1 MTTRKFFYALM
12 ALTIGLAFT
21 GIVVA
26 DVAVAQ
32 TANEA
37 VDDADTATDD
47 GDSDDPALDDGRA
60 LLPKAKLTHEQAGAA
75 ALVAAPG
82 STVEEVDL
90 EYQNGTLVFDV
101 DMGDKTVIIDA
112 TSGDVVK
119 VSEKTSDND

>member
-1 MTTRKFFYALM
+1 MTPRKFIYAVM

-26 DVAVAQ
+26 DVPVAQ
-32 TANEA
+32 KANEV

-60 LLPKAKLTHEQAGAA
+60 LLPKAKLTFEQAGKA

-82 STVEEVDL
+82 LTVEEVDL
-90 EYQNGTLVFDV
+90 EYQNETLVFDV
-101 DMGDKTVIIDA
+101 DMGDKTVIVDA
-112 TSGDVVK
+112 TSGKVMK
-119 VSEKTSDND
+119 VSEKTADKD

>member
-1 MTTRKFFYALM
+1 MTTRKFIYAVM

-21 GIVVA
+21 AVAVA

-32 TANEA
+32 KANEV

-75 ALVAAPG
+75 ALAAAPG
-82 STVEEVDL
+82 LTVEEVDL
-90 EYQNGTLVFDV
+90 EYQDGTLVFDV
-101 DMGDKTVIIDA
+101 DMGTKTIIVDA
-112 TSGDVVK
+112 TSGKVVK
-119 VSEKTSDND
+119 VNDKTSDDD